1 MSWIIEFPDVQI
13 WYLQRSQ
20 EEAGKMK
27 ARLREKRP
35 GEYEEKQK
43 GNKNL
48 RRRDQVEE
56 VKSVILFHPSVME

>member
-1 MSWIIEFPDVQI
+1 
-13 WYLQRSQ
+13 
-20 EEAGKMK
+20 MK

>member
-1 MSWIIEFPDVQI
+1 MIPAKVAG
-13 WYLQRSQ
+13 RS
-20 EEAGKMK
+20 
-27 ARLREKRP
+27 RENESEVKRKIP